1 MRSAGFRRFVAVFV
15 GCLLLLA
22 VTLAALT
29 GDDGMIG
36 TAAAVGLLYAVYLV
50 QYVRK
55 EKERGGKKQE
65 KIESPLLRRK

>member
-1 MRSAGFRRFVAVFV
+1 M
-15 GCLLLLA
+15 LA